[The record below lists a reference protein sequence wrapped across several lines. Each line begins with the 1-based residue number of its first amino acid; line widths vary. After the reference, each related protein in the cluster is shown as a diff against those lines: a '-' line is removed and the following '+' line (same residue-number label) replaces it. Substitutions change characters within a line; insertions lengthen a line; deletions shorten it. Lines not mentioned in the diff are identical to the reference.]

1 MSTIDVDIAE
11 SRKDIEFIKKE
22 LGGTVKDFKEHITS
36 AQSFRDKVT
45 AFEPHK
51 REFDAH
57 VLADRWLFG
66 VVITMNL
73 AILVKI
79 FT

>member
-1 MSTIDVDIAE
+1 MNLEVDIAE
-11 SRKDIEFIKKE
+11 IKRDIGFLKE
-22 LGGTVKDFKEHITS
+22 SFGSNVEDFKEHIRS
-36 AQSFRDKVT
+36 ADIYREKVNKLEST
-45 AFEPHK
+45 EK
-51 REFDAH
+51 EFNAH
-57 VLADRWLFG
+57 VEYDMWLFG